1 MKKLALVGVLALSC
15 LSIASAKSYELTLSG
30 PTKAGNVQLKPGQ
43 YRLKIDGSNAIFTEL
58 ENDKSFTVPVK
69 VDTTGTKKFDTTRVD
84 ATKDNGTDVI
94 QDIELGGSKTKV
106 EFSY

>member
-15 LSIASAKSYELTLSG
+15 LSIASAKSYELTLAG

-43 YRLKIDGSNAIFTEL
+43 YRLKIDGSNAVFTDV
-58 ENDKSFTVPVK
+58 ENQKSFTVPVK
-69 VDTTGTKKFDTTRVD
+69 LENTGKKKFDQTRVD

-94 QDIELGGSKTKV
+94 QDIELGGSNTKV

>member
-1 MKKLALVGVLALSC
+1 MKKLALLGVLALSC
-15 LSIASAKSYELTLSG
+15 LSIASAKSYEITLAA
-30 PTKAGNVQLKPGQ
+30 PTKAGNAQLKPGL
-43 YRLKIDGSNAIFTEL
+43 YRLKIDGSNAVFTAVD
-58 ENDKSFTVPVK
+58 NDKSVSVPVK
-69 VDTTGTKKFDTTRVD
+69 VESTGTKFDQTRVD

>member
-15 LSIASAKSYELTLSG
+15 LTIASAKSYELTLAG

-43 YRLKIDGSNAIFTEL
+43 YRLKIDGSNAVFTDM

-69 VDTTGTKKFDTTRVD
+69 VESNGGKKFDTTRVD

-94 QDIELGGSKTKV
+94 HDIELGGSNTKV

>member
-15 LSIASAKSYELTLSG
+15 LSIASAKTYELTLAG
-30 PTKAGNVQLKPGQ
+30 PTKAGKVELKPGM
-43 YRLKIDGSNAIFTEL
+43 YRLKIDGSNAVFTL
-58 ENDKSFTVPVK
+58 VDNDKTFTVPVK
-69 VDTTGTKKFDTTRVD
+69 VETTDTKFEQTRVD

-94 QDIELGGSKTKV
+94 QDIELGGTKTKV

>member
-15 LSIASAKSYELTLSG
+15 LSIASAKSYEITLAG
-30 PTKAGNVQLKPGQ
+30 PTKAGSAQLKAGL
-43 YRLKIDGSNAIFTEL
+43 YRLKIDGSNAVFTSVDNE
-58 ENDKSFTVPVK
+58 KSVTVPVK
-69 VDTTGTKKFDTTRVD
+69 VESTETKFDQTRVD